1 MARKPSTRKL
11 TFPSVGV
18 IKNSRVW
25 RNRETG
31 VEIIKGANFA
41 EVGLYY
47 VCTPTQDSSGRIVVA
62 TRSSFSSAFM
72 VARGRAM
79 HWRVMIAQAHT
90 AACLEDSDR
99 EGERLMR
106 ERETVKVGDKFRD
119 PSLLGSPCVVT
130 EVSEDGQRFSAR
142 WMPGGSITWYPLT
155 MVSRWQ
161 RA

>member
-1 MARKPSTRKL
+1 MASSARARKL

-18 IKNSRVW
+18 IKGSRVW

-31 VEIIKGANFA
+31 VEISRRIDADAG
-41 EVGLYY
+41 VDSYY
-47 VCTPTQDSSGRIVVA
+47 VWVPTQDGRVSIA
-62 TRSSFSSAFM
+62 TRSSFADAFV
-72 VARGRAM
+72 VAQGRAM
-79 HWRVMIAQAHT
+79 NWRNMIAEAYMEAMGDDNARWNADR
-90 AACLEDSDR
+90 AAAR
-99 EGERLMR
+99 EA
-106 ERETVKVGDKFRD
+106 VKVGDKFRD
-119 PSLLGSPCVVT
+119 PNLLGSPCVVT